1 MKELTLIRQSLAAHS
16 DEKARAAARKFI
28 PSSQNVYGVRVPIL
42 NELAVR
48 HKAGGFE
55 LIEALWKSGA
65 FEERLLAAKLLGK
78 VCKQDPDRALELTK
92 RFAGE
97 ITDWAVCD
105 TLGMQGVKGIASQQN
120 AAIFRLSKAFV
131 ESKNPWERRLAIVL
145 LTHFTKD
152 RSRRQAIGVIVDR
165 VRKDKE
171 HYVKKAVEWIDRDLR
186 K

>member
-1 MKELTLIRQSLAAHS
+1 
-16 DEKARAAARKFI
+16 
-28 PSSQNVYGVRVPIL
+28 VPIL
-42 NELAVR
+42 NELAIK
-48 HKAGGFE
+48 HKDGGFE

-78 VCKQDPDRALELTK
+78 VCKQDPVRTLELTK
-92 RFAGE
+92 KFASD
-97 ITDWAVCD
+97 ISDWAACD
-105 TLGMQGVKGIASQQN
+105 PLGMQGVKGIASQQDG
-120 AAIFRLSKAFV
+120 AIFRLSTALV
-131 ESKNPWERRLAIVL
+131 ESQNPWERRLAIVL